1 MRTRLARRGGRRGL
15 QSSPLTKV
23 QAIEQKPAA
32 RGRRRLH
39 EIIFES
45 DTPAGRA
52 FDVVLLWAVILS
64 VLVVMIESVADVR
77 RDHGELLRAVEWG
90 FTGLFS
96 LEYVMRLIA
105 VRRPLRYA
113 TSFFGVIDLLAILPT
128 LVSLVIPGAQALLVV
143 RIARLLRVFRILKL
157 ASFLHE
163 ADVLKRA
170 LKASRAKITV
180 FLGAVITVAVVMG
193 TLMYL
198 IERKNPGFDNIP
210 RSIYWA
216 IVTLTTVGFGDITPK
231 TPFGQV
237 VSSCL
242 MIMGYGIIAVP
253 TGIVSVELAN
263 ATRQT
268 EVSGQS
274 CPSCSA
280 EAHLPDAVYC
290 RRCGH
295 AL

>member
-1 MRTRLARRGGRRGL
+1 LPNDL
-15 QSSPLTKV
+15 P
-23 QAIEQKPAA
+23 IEQKPAA
-32 RGRRRLH
+32 HGRRRLH

-52 FDVVLLWAVILS
+52 FDLVLLWAVILS
-64 VLVVMIESVADVR
+64 VLVVMIESIDGIR
-77 RDHGELLRAVEWG
+77 HEHGAILRAVEWV

-96 LEYVMRLIA
+96 LEYMLRLLA

-113 TSFFGVIDLLAILPT
+113 TSFFGVVDLLAILPT
-128 LVSLVIPGAQALLVV
+128 FVSLLVPGAQALLVV

-163 ADVLKRA
+163 AEVLRRA
-170 LKASRAKITV
+170 LAASRAKITV
-180 FLGAVITVAVVMG
+180 FLGAVIAIVVVTG

-198 IERKNPGFDNIP
+198 IEYQNPGFDNIP
-210 RSIYWA
+210 RAIYWA

-231 TPFGQV
+231 TPLGQIL
-237 VSSCL
+237 SSFL

-263 ATRQT
+263 ATRPT
-268 EVSGQS
+268 TVSGQS
-274 CPSCSA
+274 CPSCSV
-280 EAHLPDAVYC
+280 EGHQPDALYC

-295 AL
+295 AM

>member
-1 MRTRLARRGGRRGL
+1 LRQGL
-15 QSSPLTKV
+15 P
-23 QAIEQKPAA
+23 IEQKPTSD
-32 RGRRRLH
+32 RRRRLH

-52 FDVVLLWAVILS
+52 FDLVLLWAVILS
-64 VLVVMIESVADVR
+64 VLVVMIESVADIR
-77 RDHGELLRAVEWG
+77 RDHGAILRAVEWT
-90 FTGLFS
+90 FTILFS
-96 LEYVMRLIA
+96 LEYMLRLLA

-128 LVSLVIPGAQALLVV
+128 YISLLVPGTQALLVV

-163 ADVLKRA
+163 AEVLRRA
-170 LKASRAKITV
+170 LAASRAKITV
-180 FLGAVITVAVVMG
+180 FLGAVITVVVVTG
-193 TLMYL
+193 ALMYL
-198 IERKNPGFDNIP
+198 IEYENPGFDNIP
-210 RSIYWA
+210 HAIYWA

-231 TPFGQV
+231 TSLGQV
-237 VSSCL
+237 LASIL

-263 ATRQT
+263 ASRQKV
-268 EVSGQS
+268 VSGQS

-280 EAHLPDAVYC
+280 EGHQPDALYC
-290 RRCGH
+290 RRCGQPM
-295 AL
+295 

>member
-1 MRTRLARRGGRRGL
+1 MAKAQR
-15 QSSPLTKV
+15 
-23 QAIEQKPAA
+23 IEQKPAA

-52 FDVVLLWAVILS
+52 FDVVLLWTVILS
-64 VLVVMIESVADVR
+64 VVVVMIESVADVR
-77 RDHGELLRAVEWG
+77 RDHGELLRAIEWG

-96 LEYVMRLIA
+96 LEYVMRLVA
-105 VRRPLRYA
+105 VRRPIRYA
-113 TSFFGVIDLLAILPT
+113 TSFFGVIDLLAILPSF
-128 LVSLVIPGAQALLVV
+128 VSLVVPGAQALLVI

-163 ADVLKRA
+163 ADVLRRA
-170 LKASRAKITV
+170 LSASRAKITV

-198 IERKNPGFDNIP
+198 IEHENPGFDNIP

-231 TPFGQV
+231 TPLGQV
-237 VSSCL
+237 VSSLL

-280 EAHLPDAVYC
+280 EAHLPDAIYC

>member
-1 MRTRLARRGGRRGL
+1 MLSTGL
-15 QSSPLTKV
+15 P
-23 QAIEQKPAA
+23 IEQKPTA

-39 EIIFES
+39 EVIFES

-52 FDVVLLWAVILS
+52 FDLVLLWAVILS
-64 VLVVMIESVADVR
+64 VLVVMIESIESIR
-77 RDHGELLRAVEWG
+77 REQGELLRVLEWV

-96 LEYVMRLIA
+96 LEYVLRLLA

-113 TSFFGVIDLLAILPT
+113 TSFFGVVDLVAILPT
-128 LVSLVIPGAQALLVV
+128 FISLLVPGAQALLVV

-163 ADVLKRA
+163 ADVLRRA
-170 LKASRAKITV
+170 LGASRAKITV
-180 FLGAVITVAVVMG
+180 FLGAVIAIVVITG

-198 IERKNPGFDNIP
+198 IEYQNPGFDSIP
-210 RSIYWA
+210 RAIYWA
-216 IVTLTTVGFGDITPK
+216 IVTLTTVGYGDITPK
-231 TPFGQV
+231 TPLGQML
-237 VSSCL
+237 SSFL

-263 ATRQT
+263 ASRHTA
-268 EVSGQS
+268 VSGQS
-274 CPSCSA
+274 CPSCSV
-280 EAHLPDAVYC
+280 EGHQPDALYC

-295 AL
+295 AM

>member
-1 MRTRLARRGGRRGL
+1 LPPAL
-15 QSSPLTKV
+15 P
-23 QAIEQKPAA
+23 IEQKPTTHA
-32 RGRRRLH
+32 RRRLH
-39 EIIFES
+39 EVIFES

-64 VLVVMIESVADVR
+64 VLVVMIESVAEIR
-77 RDHGELLRAVEWG
+77 RDHGETLRAVEWV
-90 FTGLFS
+90 FTGLFTV
-96 LEYVMRLIA
+96 EYMLRLLA

-113 TSFFGVIDLLAILPT
+113 TSFFGVVDLLAIVPT
-128 LVSLVIPGAQALLVV
+128 FISLLVPGAQALLVV

-157 ASFLHE
+157 ASFLYE
-163 ADVLKRA
+163 ADVLRRA
-170 LKASRAKITV
+170 LTASRAKITV
-180 FLGAVITVAVVMG
+180 FLGAVLAIVVITG

-198 IERKNPGFDNIP
+198 IEYDNPGFDNIP
-210 RSIYWA
+210 HSIYWA

-231 TPFGQV
+231 TPLGQLLA
-237 VSSCL
+237 SFL

-263 ATRQT
+263 ASRQAP
-268 EVSGQS
+268 VSGQS

-280 EAHLPDAVYC
+280 EGHQSDALYC

-295 AL
+295 AM

>member
-1 MRTRLARRGGRRGL
+1 LR
-15 QSSPLTKV
+15 KV
-23 QAIEQKPAA
+23 LPIEQKPTAH
-32 RGRRRLH
+32 GRRRLH

-52 FDVVLLWAVILS
+52 FDFVLLWAVILS
-64 VLVVMIESVADVR
+64 IFVVAIESIAEVR
-77 RDHGELLRAVEWG
+77 RDHGEILRAVEWT

-96 LEYVMRLIA
+96 LEYVLRLLA

-128 LVSLVIPGAQALLVV
+128 FISLVVPGTQALLVV

-163 ADVLKRA
+163 ADVLRRA
-170 LKASRAKITV
+170 LAASRAKITV
-180 FLGAVITVAVVMG
+180 FLGAVVTVVVVAG

-198 IERKNPGFDNIP
+198 IEHENPGFDNIP

-231 TPFGQV
+231 TPLGQIF
-237 VSSCL
+237 SSLL

-263 ATRQT
+263 ASRQAV
-268 EVSGQS
+268 VSGQS

-280 EAHLPDAVYC
+280 EGHQPDAAYC

-295 AL
+295 AM